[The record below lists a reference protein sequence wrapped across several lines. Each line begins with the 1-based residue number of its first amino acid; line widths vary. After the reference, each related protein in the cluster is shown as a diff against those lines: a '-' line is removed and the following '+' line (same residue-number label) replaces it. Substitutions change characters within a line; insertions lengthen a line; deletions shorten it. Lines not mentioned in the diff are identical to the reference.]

1 MIVGLTGGIGA
12 GKSTVADLFAK
23 RGAIVIRADEISH
36 QVIEQGNPGYDQ
48 VVTRFGELIL
58 DSEKN
63 IIRPKLAEI
72 VFKDKQA
79 LLDLENIIHPLVR
92 TETNRIIEQL
102 PPEAIVINE
111 VPLLLEKKLESLFE
125 ALVIVISTEKNRLER
140 ITQRGLTEEQAKA
153 RIIKQV
159 DDEQRK
165 SAADYLISN
174 DGNFDQLE
182 SDVERVWEALVER
195 NLAK

>member
-1 MIVGLTGGIGA
+1 VIVGLTGGIGA

>member
-79 LLDLENIIHPLVR
+79 LLDLENIIHPMVR

-125 ALVIVISTEKNRLER
+125 ALVIVISTENNRLER

-159 DDEQRK
+159 DDGQRK

>member
-1 MIVGLTGGIGA
+1 VIVGLTGGIGA

-182 SDVERVWEALVER
+182 ADVERVWEALVER

>member
-79 LLDLENIIHPLVR
+79 LLDLENIIHPMVR

-159 DDEQRK
+159 DDGQRK